1 MTPRSRP
8 RRQKPDPIAP
18 PLEAAGG
25 LSPLAPVEAWFAGRG
40 WTPMEFQRQ
49 CWHAFLRGESG
60 LLQVPTGSGKTY
72 AAVMGPI
79 AAMLAEAGSAGRER
93 SVAGSA
99 AVAAPPRSTRRA
111 SAPAADIAVE
121 PPGLRLLVI
130 TPLRALS
137 RDLALAIEEPIRE
150 MGWPLRVAIRN
161 GDTSSHE
168 RGKQLRRPPQ
178 ILITTPESL
187 SVLLSNSAAPE
198 LFGRLQAVV
207 LDEWHEL
214 MGSKRGS
221 QCELC
226 LGWLR
231 ALRPGLRTWAISATI
246 GNLEEA
252 ARAALGLTEQ
262 QRLVGHE
269 PADAGMG
276 QPDSYCQADSPYQ
289 ENSSYQENSRGSSTG
304 PGNGDRGDQAPVTR
318 AAVASGNASG
328 TVRRDAPSG
337 PAADLRPEPPAEVCQ
352 ASASLAVQVG
362 SRRALHSAQPSA
374 PRRKATAAPAARL
387 ITARL
392 RRDTAIRSLLPE
404 TIDGFP
410 WGGHLGLRMYEEL
423 VAGLDPA
430 VSTLLF
436 TNTRNQAER
445 WHQCLRFAC
454 PEMEDALAL
463 HHSAIDRSERE
474 AIEARVKSGELRWVV
489 CTSSLDL
496 GVDFQPVERV
506 VQIGSA
512 KNLARLLQRA
522 GRSAHCPGG
531 TSQVLFMPTNALELL
546 EVSAMRRGLEQGLVE
561 HRRPPQLPLDVLL
574 QHLVTLACGPGF
586 DPAEE
591 LNTVR
596 RCWSF
601 RQLSEAQWQWCL
613 DFLEHGG
620 RCLGAYPRYRKLVRC
635 GADADGNA
643 PAAGNDEA
651 GGPAVREPGCTDVEA
666 GDSDARDRSAAVSDG
681 CHTKACVAAPA
692 GEPRPPAGQPAGT
705 DAEPFRYRVLDKA
718 IARLHRFNIGTISA
732 DRSVT
737 VRFLRGAVIGH
748 VEEAFISRLK
758 PGDVFFFAGRQLE
771 FVRLREM
778 TAQVKASTRKSST
791 VPAWAGG
798 QMALS
803 DLLSEHL
810 RQEVDRCAR
819 ALARPAAGEGMA
831 GSGSRGD
838 LPEHDAGSLDTP
850 ELQALE
856 PLLRR
861 QADLSRLPRRDQLL
875 VELCRSREG
884 SHLFAFPFEGR
895 FVHEGIGFL
904 WAWRLAR
911 HHASTIT
918 VSVNDYGFEL
928 LAPRGYPFEDL
939 LALHG
944 EELLET
950 SALESDLEQAL
961 NLSEL
966 CRRRFRAIAQV
977 SGLITQAM
985 PGQQRSGGQL
995 QISAALLFDVFQ
1007 KHEPDH
1013 LLLEQARREV
1023 LEEQLERPR
1032 LEAALERMAGC
1043 EWLLERTARPGPLA
1057 FPLLVERLNN
1067 RLSNESVLERVQ
1079 RLIAEA
1085 QRAEG

>member
-1 MTPRSRP
+1 MSGSGRP
-8 RRQKPDPIAP
+8 RTAPALEPI
-18 PLEAAGG
+18 
-25 LSPLAPVEAWFAGRG
+25 EAWFALQG
-40 WTPMEFQRQ
+40 WTPMAFQRQ
-49 CWHAFLRGESG
+49 CWKAYLAGQSG

-72 AAVMGPI
+72 AAVLGPV
-79 AAMLAEAGSAGRER
+79 AEMLQRPGSK
-93 SVAGSA
+93 
-99 AVAAPPRSTRRA
+99 
-111 SAPAADIAVE
+111 
-121 PPGLRLLVI
+121 GLQLLVI

-137 RDLALAIEEPIRE
+137 RDLALAIEQPIQA

-168 RGKQLRRPPQ
+168 RSKQLRTPPQ

-187 SVLLSNSAAPE
+187 SVLLANAKAE
-198 LFGRLQAVV
+198 ALFGELQAVV

-214 MGSKRGS
+214 MGSKRGT

-226 LGWLR
+226 LSWLR
-231 ALRPGLRTWAISATI
+231 RLRPQLRTWAISATI
-246 GNLEEA
+246 GNLEQA
-252 ARAALGLTEQ
+252 AEAALGVGTPPRMVTAQL
-262 QRLVGHE
+262 QRG
-269 PADAGMG
+269 
-276 QPDSYCQADSPYQ
+276 
-289 ENSSYQENSRGSSTG
+289 
-304 PGNGDRGDQAPVTR
+304 
-318 AAVASGNASG
+318 
-328 TVRRDAPSG
+328 
-337 PAADLRPEPPAEVCQ
+337 
-352 ASASLAVQVG
+352 
-362 SRRALHSAQPSA
+362 
-374 PRRKATAAPAARL
+374 
-387 ITARL
+387 
-392 RRDTAIRSLLPE
+392 TAIRSLLPE
-404 TIDGFP
+404 SIDGFP
-410 WGGHLGLRMYEEL
+410 WGGHLGLRMYEQL

-474 AIEARVKSGELRWVV
+474 AIEARVKNGDLRWVV

-574 QHLVTLACGPGF
+574 QHLTTLACGPGF
-586 DPAEE
+586 EPEQE
-591 LNTVR
+591 LATVR

-601 RQLSEAQWQWCL
+601 QQLTDSQWQWCL
-613 DFLEHGG
+613 EVLEHGG
-620 RCLGAYPRYRKLVRC
+620 RCLGAYPRYRKL
-635 GADADGNA
+635 
-643 PAAGNDEA
+643 EWQ
-651 GGPAVREPGCTDVEA
+651 
-666 GDSDARDRSAAVSDG
+666 GD
-681 CHTKACVAAPA
+681 
-692 GEPRPPAGQPAGT
+692 
-705 DAEPFRYRVLDKA
+705 RYRVVDKA
-718 IARLHRFNIGTISA
+718 IARLHRFNIGTITA

-737 VRFLRGAVIGH
+737 VRFVRGAVIGH
-748 VEEAFISRLK
+748 VEEAFIGRLK

-778 TAQVKASTRKSST
+778 TAQVKATTRKSST

-803 DLLSEHL
+803 DLLSGHL

-819 ALARPAAGEGMA
+819 ALAGET
-831 GSGSRGD
+831 
-838 LPEHDAGSLDTP
+838 ELDTP
-850 ELQALE
+850 ELRALE
-856 PLLRR
+856 PLLQR
-861 QADLSRLPRRDQLL
+861 QNDLSSLPRNDEILL
-875 VELCRSREG
+875 ELCRSREG
-884 SHLFAFPFEGR
+884 SHLFVFPFEGR

-911 HHASTIT
+911 HRASTIT

-928 LAPRGYPFEDL
+928 LAPKGYPFE
-939 LALHG
+939 
-944 EELLET
+944 ELLELHGDELL
-950 SALESDLEQAL
+950 SVDDLERDLEQAV

-977 SGLITQAM
+977 SGLITQSM
-985 PGQQRSGGQL
+985 PGQNKTGGQL
-995 QISAALLFDVFQ
+995 QISAALLFDVFN
-1007 KHEPDH
+1007 KHEPGS

-1032 LEAALERMAGC
+1032 LQLALERIAAST
-1043 EWLLERTARPGPLA
+1043 WLMQRTARPGPLA

-1067 RLSNESVLERVQ
+1067 RLSNESLLERVQ
-1079 RLIAEA
+1079 RLIREA
-1085 QRAEG
+1085 QRAEAV

>member
-1 MTPRSRP
+1 VSQP
-8 RRQKPDPIAP
+8 RRADPT
-18 PLEAAGG
+18 
-25 LSPLAPVEAWFAGRG
+25 SKRLAPIEAWFSQQG
-40 WTPMEFQRQ
+40 WTPMAFQRQ
-49 CWHAFLRGESG
+49 AWQAYLAGESG
-60 LLQVPTGSGKTY
+60 LIQVPTGSGKTY

-79 AAMLAEAGSAGRER
+79 AELLAEAGWSP
-93 SVAGSA
+93 GS
-99 AVAAPPRSTRRA
+99 PGTS
-111 SAPAADIAVE
+111 
-121 PPGLRLLVI
+121 PPGLRLLYL

-137 RDLALAIEEPIRE
+137 RDLALAIQAPIE
-150 MGWPLRVAIRN
+150 AMGWPLRLAIRN

-168 RGKQLRRPPQ
+168 RTKQLRSPPQ

-187 SVLLSNSAAPE
+187 SLLLANAKAPE
-198 LFGRLQAVV
+198 LFGALQAVV

-214 MGSKRGS
+214 MGSKRGV
-221 QCELC
+221 QAELC
-226 LGWLR
+226 LSWLR
-231 ALRPGLRTWAISATI
+231 QLRPNLCTWAISATI

-252 ARAALGLTEQ
+252 ARAAVGL
-262 QRLVGHE
+262 E
-269 PADAGMG
+269 PAQAGG
-276 QPDSYCQADSPYQ
+276 PQP
-289 ENSSYQENSRGSSTG
+289 RI
-304 PGNGDRGDQAPVTR
+304 VTANIQR
-318 AAVASGNASG
+318 A
-328 TVRRDAPSG
+328 
-337 PAADLRPEPPAEVCQ
+337 
-352 ASASLAVQVG
+352 
-362 SRRALHSAQPSA
+362 
-374 PRRKATAAPAARL
+374 
-387 ITARL
+387 
-392 RRDTAIRSLLPE
+392 TAIRSLLPDS
-404 TIDGFP
+404 IDGFP

-454 PEMEDALAL
+454 PEMEGALAL

-474 AIEARVKSGELRWVV
+474 AIEAGVKAGELRWVV

-522 GRSAHCPGG
+522 GRSAHSPGG

-546 EVSAMRRGLEQGLVE
+546 EVSAIRRGLAEGLVE
-561 HRRPPQLPLDVLL
+561 TRRPPRLALDVLL
-574 QHLVTLACGPGF
+574 QHLTSLACGPGF
-586 DPAEE
+586 EPEQA
-591 LNTVR
+591 LAAVR
-596 RCWSF
+596 TAWSF
-601 RQLSEAQWQWCL
+601 RELSKSQWQWCL

-620 RCLGAYPRYRKLVRC
+620 RCLGAYPRYRKLVRE
-635 GADADGNA
+635 G
-643 PAAGNDEA
+643 
-651 GGPAVREPGCTDVEA
+651 DV
-666 GDSDARDRSAAVSDG
+666 
-681 CHTKACVAAPA
+681 
-692 GEPRPPAGQPAGT
+692 
-705 DAEPFRYRVLDKA
+705 YRVVDKA
-718 IARLHRFNIGTISA
+718 IARLHRFNIGTITA

-737 VRFLRGAVIGH
+737 VRFVRGAVIGH
-748 VEEAFISRLK
+748 VEEAFIGRLK

-778 TAQVKASTRKSST
+778 TAQVKATTKKSST

-803 DLLSEHL
+803 DLLSQHL
-810 RQEVDRCAR
+810 RAEVDRCAR
-819 ALARPAAGEGMA
+819 ALAGGTDH
-831 GSGSRGD
+831 GIG
-838 LPEHDAGSLDTP
+838 LDTP
-850 ELQALE
+850 ELRALE

-861 QADLSRLPRRDQLL
+861 QIDLSRLPREGEFL

-911 HHASTIT
+911 HRPSTVT

-928 LAPRGYPFEDL
+928 LAPKGYPFD
-939 LALHG
+939 
-944 EELLET
+944 ELLELHGDDLLN
-950 SALESDLEQAL
+950 SDHLAADLEQAV

-985 PGQQRSGGQL
+985 PGQSKSGGQL

-1023 LEEQLERPR
+1023 IEEQLELPR
-1032 LEAALERMAGC
+1032 LQAALERLAASR
-1043 EWLLERTARPGPLA
+1043 WLLERTLRPGPLA

-1067 RLSNESVLERVQ
+1067 RMSNESVLERVQ

-1085 QRAEG
+1085 SRAEAL

>member
-1 MTPRSRP
+1 M
-8 RRQKPDPIAP
+8 
-18 PLEAAGG
+18 
-25 LSPLAPVEAWFAGRG
+25 SPLAPIEAWFSRQG
-40 WTPMEFQRQ
+40 WTPMAFQRE
-49 CWHAFLRGESG
+49 CWQSYLAGESG

-79 AAMLAEAGSAGRER
+79 AELLAERR
-93 SVAGSA
+93 SA
-99 AVAAPPRSTRRA
+99 AQAPGR
-111 SAPAADIAVE
+111 
-121 PPGLRLLVI
+121 LHLLVI

-137 RDLALAIEEPIRE
+137 RDLALAIEEPIQA
-150 MGWPLRVAIRN
+150 MGWPLRVGIRN

-168 RGKQLRRPPQ
+168 RTKQLRTPPE

-187 SVLLSNSAAPE
+187 SVLLANPRAPQ
-198 LFGRLQAVV
+198 LFAGLQAVV

-231 ALRPGLRTWAISATI
+231 RLQPALRTWAISATI
-246 GNLEEA
+246 GNLQEA
-252 ARAALGLTEQ
+252 AQAALGLELT
-262 QRLVGHE
+262 
-269 PADAGMG
+269 
-276 QPDSYCQADSPYQ
+276 
-289 ENSSYQENSRGSSTG
+289 
-304 PGNGDRGDQAPVTR
+304 
-318 AAVASGNASG
+318 
-328 TVRRDAPSG
+328 
-337 PAADLRPEPPAEVCQ
+337 
-352 ASASLAVQVG
+352 ASA
-362 SRRALHSAQPSA
+362 P
-374 PRRKATAAPAARL
+374 PRIVTAAL
-387 ITARL
+387 Q
-392 RRDTAIRSLLPE
+392 RDTAIRSLLPE

-410 WGGHLGLRMYEEL
+410 WGGHLGLRMYEQL

-546 EVSAMRRGLEQGLVE
+546 EVSAMRRGLSDGLVE
-561 HRRPPQLPLDVLL
+561 HRRPPLLPLDVLL
-574 QHLVTLACGPGF
+574 QHLTTLACGPGF
-586 DPAEE
+586 EPAAE
-591 LNTVR
+591 LATVR

-601 RQLSEAQWQWCL
+601 RALSDDQWQWCL
-613 DFLEHGG
+613 QMLEHGG
-620 RCLGAYPRYRKLVRC
+620 ACLGAYPRYRKLVRC
-635 GADADGNA
+635 
-643 PAAGNDEA
+643 
-651 GGPAVREPGCTDVEA
+651 EPG
-666 GDSDARDRSAAVSDG
+666 SDELAAEG
-681 CHTKACVAAPA
+681 ALY
-692 GEPRPPAGQPAGT
+692 
-705 DAEPFRYRVLDKA
+705 RYRVLDKA
-718 IARLHRFNIGTISA
+718 ITRLHRFNIGTITA
-732 DRSVT
+732 DRAVT
-737 VRFLRGAVIGH
+737 VRFVRGAVLGH

-758 PGDVFFFAGRQLE
+758 PGEVFFFAGRQLE

-778 TAQVKASTRKSST
+778 TAQVKATTRKSST

-803 DLLSEHL
+803 DLLSQQL
-810 RQEVDRCAR
+810 RDEVDRCSQ
-819 ALARPAAGEGMA
+819 GT
-831 GSGSRGD
+831 
-838 LPEHDAGSLDTP
+838 LDSP

-856 PLLRR
+856 PLLQR
-861 QADLSRLPRRDQLL
+861 QADLSSLPKADQLL
-875 VELCRSREG
+875 LEVCRSREG
-884 SHLFAFPFEGR
+884 SHLFVYPFEGR
-895 FVHEGIGFL
+895 FVHEGLGFL

-911 HHASTIT
+911 HRTSTIT

-928 LAPRGYPFEDL
+928 LAPKGYPFEEL
-939 LALHG
+939 IELHG
-944 EELLET
+944 DALLDVEHLD
-950 SALESDLEQAL
+950 ADLEQAV

-977 SGLITQAM
+977 SGLISQSM
-985 PGQQRSGGQL
+985 PGQNKTGGQL
-995 QISAALLFDVFQ
+995 QISAALLFDVFR

-1023 LEEQLERPR
+1023 LEEQLERHR
-1032 LEAALERMAGC
+1032 LQAALERMASSQ
-1043 EWLLERTARPGPLA
+1043 WLLERIPRPGPLA

-1067 RLSNESVLERVQ
+1067 RLSNESLLERVQ
-1079 RLIAEA
+1079 RLISEA
-1085 QRAEG
+1085 QRAEARA

>member
-1 MTPRSRP
+1 MN
-8 RRQKPDPIAP
+8 
-18 PLEAAGG
+18 G
-25 LSPLAPVEAWFAGRG
+25 PLAPIEAWFAQQG
-40 WTPMEFQRQ
+40 WTPMDFQRQ
-49 CWHAFLRGESG
+49 CWRAYLAGESG
-60 LLQVPTGSGKTY
+60 LLQVPTGAGKTY

-79 AAMLAEAGSAGRER
+79 AAMLQEP
-93 SVAGSA
+93 
-99 AVAAPPRSTRRA
+99 APR
-111 SAPAADIAVE
+111 
-121 PPGLRLLVI
+121 GLQLLVI

-137 RDLALAIEEPIRE
+137 RDLALAIEQPITA
-150 MGWPLRVAIRN
+150 MGWPLKVAIRN

-168 RGKQLRRPPQ
+168 RSKQLRTPPQ
-178 ILITTPESL
+178 ILVTTPESL
-187 SVLLSNSAAPE
+187 SVLLANAKAEE
-198 LFGRLQAVV
+198 LFSQLQAVV

-231 ALRPGLRTWAISATI
+231 RQRPSLRTWAISATI
-246 GNLEEA
+246 GNLEQA
-252 ARAALGLTEQ
+252 AQAALGL
-262 QRLVGHE
+262 G
-269 PADAGMG
+269 
-276 QPDSYCQADSPYQ
+276 
-289 ENSSYQENSRGSSTG
+289 G
-304 PGNGDRGDQAPVTR
+304 PPQII
-318 AAVASGNASG
+318 
-328 TVRRDAPSG
+328 
-337 PAADLRPEPPAEVCQ
+337 
-352 ASASLAVQVG
+352 
-362 SRRALHSAQPSA
+362 
-374 PRRKATAAPAARL
+374 TAA
-387 ITARL
+387 ITRT
-392 RRDTAIRSLLPE
+392 TAIRSLLPE
-404 TIDGFP
+404 SIDGFP
-410 WGGHLGLRMYEEL
+410 WGGHLGLRMYEQL

-574 QHLVTLACGPGF
+574 QHLTTLACGPGF
-586 DPAEE
+586 APEQE
-591 LNTVR
+591 LATVR
-596 RCWSF
+596 QCWSF
-601 RQLSEAQWQWCL
+601 RDLSAAQWQWCL
-613 DFLEHGG
+613 EVLEHGG
-620 RCLGAYPRYRKLVRC
+620 RCLGAYPRYRKLER
-635 GADADGNA
+635 DAD
-643 PAAGNDEA
+643 
-651 GGPAVREPGCTDVEA
+651 
-666 GDSDARDRSAAVSDG
+666 
-681 CHTKACVAAPA
+681 
-692 GEPRPPAGQPAGT
+692 
-705 DAEPFRYRVLDKA
+705 RYRVLDKT
-718 IARLHRFNIGTISA
+718 IARLHRFNIGTITA

-737 VRFLRGAVIGH
+737 VRFVRGAVIGH
-748 VEEAFISRLK
+748 VEEAFIGRLK

-778 TAQVKASTRKSST
+778 TAQVKATTRKSST

-803 DLLSEHL
+803 DLLSTHL

-819 ALARPAAGEGMA
+819 ALA
-831 GSGSRGD
+831 GD
-838 LPEHDAGSLDTP
+838 TDLDTP
-850 ELQALE
+850 ELQALA
-856 PLLRR
+856 PLLER
-861 QADLSRLPRRDQLL
+861 QAELSQLPRSDQVLL
-875 VELCRSREG
+875 EVCRSREG
-884 SHLFAFPFEGR
+884 SHLFVFPFEGR

-911 HHASTIT
+911 HRASTIT

-928 LAPRGYPFEDL
+928 LAPKGYPFEELLDLHGDEL
-939 LALHG
+939 LAVDN
-944 EELLET
+944 LEG
-950 SALESDLEQAL
+950 DLEQAV

-977 SGLITQAM
+977 SGLITQSI
-985 PGQQRSGGQL
+985 PGQNKTGGQL
-995 QISAALLFDVFQ
+995 QISAALLFDVFC
-1007 KHEPDH
+1007 KHEPDS

-1032 LEAALERMAGC
+1032 LQAALERMSAST
-1043 EWLLERTARPGPLA
+1043 WLMQRTARPGPLA

-1067 RLSNESVLERVQ
+1067 RLSNESLLGRVQ
-1079 RLIAEA
+1079 RLISEATAAE
-1085 QRAEG
+1085 RR

>member
-1 MTPRSRP
+1 MTIAR
-8 RRQKPDPIAP
+8 RRQAP
-18 PLEAAGG
+18 TGRATHRQPAA
-25 LSPLAPVEAWFAGRG
+25 LREPALAPIEAWFTQQG
-40 WTPMEFQRQ
+40 WTPMGFQRQ
-49 CWHAFLRGESG
+49 AWEAYLAGESG
-60 LLQVPTGSGKTY
+60 LIQVPTGSGKTY

-79 AAMLAEAGSAGRER
+79 AEMLDEASWNAEQPGT
-93 SVAGSA
+93 
-99 AVAAPPRSTRRA
+99 APK
-111 SAPAADIAVE
+111 
-121 PPGLRLLVI
+121 GLRLLYL

-137 RDLALAIEEPIRE
+137 RDLALAIQAPIE
-150 MGWPLRVAIRN
+150 AMGWPLRLGIRN

-168 RGKQLRRPPQ
+168 RSKQLRTPPQ

-187 SVLLSNSAAPE
+187 SVLLANAKAPE
-198 LFGRLQAVV
+198 LFGALQAVV

-214 MGSKRGS
+214 MGSKRGV
-221 QCELC
+221 QTELC
-226 LGWLR
+226 LSWLR
-231 ALRPGLRTWAISATI
+231 TLRPDLRTWAISATI
-246 GNLEEA
+246 GNLQEA
-252 ARAALGLTEQ
+252 ARAA
-262 QRLVGHE
+262 VGV
-269 PADAGMG
+269 
-276 QPDSYCQADSPYQ
+276 SV
-289 ENSSYQENSRGSSTG
+289 G
-304 PGNGDRGDQAPVTR
+304 PGK
-318 AAVASGNASG
+318 AAS
-328 TVRRDAPSG
+328 
-337 PAADLRPEPPAEVCQ
+337 PEP
-352 ASASLAVQVG
+352 
-362 SRRALHSAQPSA
+362 
-374 PRRKATAAPAARL
+374 RL
-387 ITARL
+387 ITAPIQRQ
-392 RRDTAIRSLLPE
+392 TAIRSLLPE
-404 TIDGFP
+404 SIDGFP

-454 PEMEDALAL
+454 PEMEGALAL
-463 HHSAIDRSERE
+463 HHSAIDRAERE
-474 AIEARVKSGELRWVV
+474 VIEAGVKAGALRWVV

-546 EVSAMRRGLEQGLVE
+546 EVSAMRRGLEEGLVE
-561 HRRPPQLPLDVLL
+561 TRRPPQLALDVLL
-574 QHLVTLACGPGF
+574 QHLTSLACGPGF
-586 DPAEE
+586 EPQGE
-591 LNTVR
+591 LAAVR
-596 RCWSF
+596 SAWSF
-601 RQLSEAQWQWCL
+601 RQLSDAQWQWCL

-620 RCLGAYPRYRKLVRC
+620 QCLGAYPRYRKLVR
-635 GADADGNA
+635 DG
-643 PAAGNDEA
+643 
-651 GGPAVREPGCTDVEA
+651 DV
-666 GDSDARDRSAAVSDG
+666 
-681 CHTKACVAAPA
+681 
-692 GEPRPPAGQPAGT
+692 
-705 DAEPFRYRVLDKA
+705 YRVVDKA
-718 IARLHRFNIGTISA
+718 IARLHRFNIGTITA

-737 VRFLRGAVIGH
+737 VRFVRGAVIGH
-748 VEEAFISRLK
+748 VEEAFIGRLK

-778 TAQVKASTRKSST
+778 TAQVKATSKKSST

-803 DLLSEHL
+803 DLLSRHL
-810 RQEVDRCAR
+810 RLEVDRCAR
-819 ALARPAAGEGMA
+819 AQAGDA
-831 GSGSRGD
+831 DPGD
-838 LPEHDAGSLDTP
+838 GDGDPGDGLDTA
-850 ELQALE
+850 ELRALE

-861 QADLSRLPRRDQLL
+861 QADLSRLPRQHEFL

-895 FVHEGIGFL
+895 FVHEGLGFL

-911 HHASTIT
+911 HRPSTIT

-928 LAPRGYPFEDL
+928 LAPKGYPFE
-939 LALHG
+939 
-944 EELLET
+944 ELLELHGDDLLDCT
-950 SALESDLEQAL
+950 DLAADLEQAV

-977 SGLITQAM
+977 GGLITQAM
-985 PGQQRSGGQL
+985 PGQAKTGGQL
-995 QISAALLFDVFQ
+995 QISAALLFDVFR

-1023 LEEQLERPR
+1023 IEEQLELPR
-1032 LEAALERMAGC
+1032 LQAALERLAGST
-1043 EWLLERTARPGPLA
+1043 WQLERTPRPGPLA

-1085 QRAEG
+1085 TRAEGL